1 MQSLLPP
8 VAAAGTT
15 GPDLGPPPQCPDL
28 TEIHQ
33 EGRTE
38 SPPLTPRWTLT
49 SSLPTI
55 CAAPVSSCLPLASR
69 LWPLSRAPWLF
80 GLLHSC
86 CVPVWS
92 WGRPHPAFLETPAR
106 PLTGT
111 QLGTGLGGLQ
121 VAGGG
126 GTEDNPG
133 SDRESL
139 NPSSTRYFLSV
150 SWLGNSW
157 RELGDPWAAVPGLC
171 GRPGW
176 TILLSRLLG

>member
-15 GPDLGPPPQCPDL
+15 GPDLGNQGGLHPQCPDL
-28 TEIHQ
+28 TKIHQ

-38 SPPLTPRWTLT
+38 SPPLTPRWNLT

-69 LWPLSRAPWLF
+69 LWPLLRALWLF
-80 GLLHSC
+80 GLLRSC

-92 WGRPHPAFLETPAR
+92 WGRPHPAFLETPAH

-111 QLGTGLGGLQ
+111 QMGTGLGGLQ
-121 VAGGG
+121 VAGDGLVTRGPRGLGCVGDWGG
-126 GTEDNPG
+126 
-133 SDRESL
+133 
-139 NPSSTRYFLSV
+139 PSSLQAVGVRRGGVAGRWTSPCAPA
-150 SWLGNSW
+150 SPASSLGSS
-157 RELGDPWAAVPGLC
+157 PA
-171 GRPGW
+171 
-176 TILLSRLLG
+176 